1 MAFDTVPHQR
11 LLYKL
16 QSLWYGI
23 QGRTHQWISQFI
35 QNRSQKWFLTALA
48 LPQSQYPGTVLGPL
62 LFLLY
67 VNGLPDCINNS
78 TITPFADD
86 CIVYRHI
93 SNSDEQDINSIAEW
107 ASSWQMKFNVTKCC
121 CVHFSSS
128 QTGYFSNIYM
138 LYNTLLP
145 CSNHFKYLGIT
156 LQSDLKWDQH
166 NY

>member
-1 MAFDTVPHQR
+1 MDKSIHTEQVPKVV
-11 LLYKL
+11 LNGTC
-16 QSLWYGI
+16 SSSIPVSSGV
-23 QGRTHQWISQFI
+23 
-35 QNRSQKWFLTALA
+35 
-48 LPQSQYPGTVLGPL
+48 PQGTVLGPL

-67 VNGLPDCINNS
+67 VNDLPDCINNS